1 MWRNYQMKKSSFM
14 TIIPTVICAIA
25 LVVLGYYCGRTK
37 TNVKE
42 IDTVTV
48 SDTVWRDTTIT
59 EKELVPTYII
69 KKKVDTVYTK
79 EGDTLQ
85 LITESKRYDRSLVS
99 DKDTCNL
106 EIYTSGINTSLDSLK
121 WRLKT
126 HTVTNTV
133 EITKYI
139 QKNKTIKDRIHL
151 EPQVGVGY
159 GLINRKVDVYAGVGL
174 GIDLW

>member
-1 MWRNYQMKKSSFM
+1 MKNSSWM

-25 LVVLGYYCGRTK
+25 LLILGYHCGKTK
-37 TNVKE
+37 TNIKQ

-48 SDTVWRDTTIT
+48 SDTIWKDTTIV
-59 EKELVPTYII
+59 EKEFVPKEVI
-69 KKKVDTVYTK
+69 KKKVDTLYLQN
-79 EGDTLQ
+79 GDTLN

-99 DKDTCNL
+99 NKDTADV
-106 EIYTSGINTSLDSLK
+106 EIYTTGINTSLDSLK

-151 EPQVGVGY
+151 EPQVGIGY
-159 GLINRKVDVYAGVGL
+159 GLINKRVDVYAGIGF

>member
-1 MWRNYQMKKSSFM
+1 MKKSSWM

-25 LVVLGYYCGRTK
+25 LLILGYYCGKTK
-37 TNVKE
+37 TNVKQ

-48 SDTVWRDTTIT
+48 TDTCWRDTTIT
-59 EKELVPTYII
+59 EKELLPTYII

-99 DKDTCNL
+99 DKDTCDL
-106 EIYTSGINTSLDSLK
+106 QIYTTGINTSLDSLK
-121 WRLKT
+121 LRLKT

-159 GLINRKVDVYAGVGL
+159 GLIGRKVDVYVGVGL
-174 GIDLW
+174 GVDLW

>member
-1 MWRNYQMKKSSFM
+1 MKKSSWM

-25 LVVLGYYCGRTK
+25 LIVLGYYCGKTK

-48 SDTVWRDTTIT
+48 TDTCWRDTTIT

-69 KKKVDTVYTK
+69 KEKVDTVYTK
-79 EGDTLQ
+79 EGDTLN

-99 DKDTCNL
+99 NEDTCDL
-106 EIYTSGINTSLDSLK
+106 QIFTSGINTSLDSLK

-151 EPQVGVGY
+151 EPQIGVGY

>member
-1 MWRNYQMKKSSFM
+1 MKKSSWM

-25 LVVLGYYCGRTK
+25 LLILGYYCGKTK
-37 TNVKE
+37 TNIKQ

-48 SDTVWRDTTIT
+48 TDTCWKDTTIV
-59 EKELVPTYII
+59 EKEFVPKEVI
-69 KKKVDTVYTK
+69 KKKVDTLYLQN
-79 EGDTLQ
+79 GDTLN

-99 DKDTCNL
+99 NKDTADV
-106 EIYTSGINTSLDSLK
+106 EIYTTGINTSLDSLK

-159 GLINRKVDVYAGVGL
+159 GLINKRVDVYVGVGL
-174 GIDLW
+174 GVDLW

>member
-1 MWRNYQMKKSSFM
+1 MKKSSWM

-25 LVVLGYYCGRTK
+25 LLILGYYCGKTK
-37 TNVKE
+37 TNVKQ

-48 SDTVWRDTTIT
+48 TDTCWRDTTIT
-59 EKELVPTYII
+59 EKELLPTYII

-99 DKDTCNL
+99 DKDTCDL
-106 EIYTSGINTSLDSLK
+106 QIYTTGINTSLDSLK
-121 WRLKT
+121 LRLKT

-159 GLINRKVDVYAGVGL
+159 GLINKRVDVYVGVGL
-174 GIDLW
+174 GVDLW

>member
-1 MWRNYQMKKSSFM
+1 MKKSSWM

-25 LVVLGYYCGRTK
+25 LLILGYYCGKTK
-37 TNVKE
+37 NNIKQ

-48 SDTVWRDTTIT
+48 TDTCWRDTTIT
-59 EKELVPTYII
+59 EKELVPTYVI

-79 EGDTLQ
+79 QGDTLS
-85 LITESKRYDRSLVS
+85 LITESKRYNRSLVS
-99 DKDTCNL
+99 NKDTADV
-106 EIYTSGINTSLDSLK
+106 EIYTTGVNTSLDSLK

-159 GLINRKVDVYAGVGL
+159 GLINKRVDVYVGVGL
-174 GIDLW
+174 GVDLW

>member
-1 MWRNYQMKKSSFM
+1 MKKSSFM

-25 LVVLGYYCGRTK
+25 LIVLGYYCGKTK
-37 TNVKE
+37 TNIKE

-48 SDTVWRDTTIT
+48 TDTCWRDTTIT

-79 EGDTLQ
+79 EGDTLN

-99 DKDTCNL
+99 NKDTADV
-106 EIYTSGINTSLDSLK
+106 EIYTTGINTSLDSLK

-139 QKNKTIKDRIHL
+139 QKNKTIKDRIHI
-151 EPQVGVGY
+151 EPQIGIGY
-159 GLINRKVDVYAGVGL
+159 GLINKRVDVYAGIGF

>member
-1 MWRNYQMKKSSFM
+1 MKKSSWM

-25 LVVLGYYCGRTK
+25 LLILGYYCGKTK
-37 TNVKE
+37 TNVKQ

-48 SDTVWRDTTIT
+48 SDTIWKDTTIV
-59 EKELVPTYII
+59 EKELVPKEVI
-69 KKKVDTVYTK
+69 KKKVDTLYLQN
-79 EGDTLQ
+79 GDTLN

-99 DKDTCNL
+99 NKDTADV
-106 EIYTSGINTSLDSLK
+106 EIYTTGINTSLDSLK

-159 GLINRKVDVYAGVGL
+159 GLINKRVDVYVGVGL
-174 GIDLW
+174 GVDLW

>member
-1 MWRNYQMKKSSFM
+1 MKKSSWI

-25 LVVLGYYCGRTK
+25 LIVLGYYCGRTK
-37 TNVKE
+37 TNIKE

-48 SDTVWRDTTIT
+48 TDTCWRDTTIT

-99 DKDTCNL
+99 NEDTCDL
-106 EIYTSGINTSLDSLK
+106 QIFASGIDTSLDSLK

-126 HTVTNTV
+126 HTVTNNV

-159 GLINRKVDVYAGVGL
+159 GLIGRKVDVYVGVGL
-174 GIDLW
+174 GVDLW

>member
-1 MWRNYQMKKSSFM
+1 MRYQMKKSSFM

-25 LVVLGYYCGRTK
+25 LIVLGYYCGKTK
-37 TNVKE
+37 TNIKE

-48 SDTVWRDTTIT
+48 TDTCWRDTTIT

-79 EGDTLQ
+79 QGDTLN

-99 DKDTCNL
+99 SKDTCDL
-106 EIYTSGINTSLDSLK
+106 QIFTSGVNTSLDSLK

-139 QKNKTIKDRIHL
+139 QKNKTIKDRIHI
-151 EPQVGVGY
+151 EPQIGIGY
-159 GLINRKVDVYAGVGL
+159 GLINKRVDVYAGVGL

>member
-1 MWRNYQMKKSSFM
+1 MKKSSWM

-25 LVVLGYYCGRTK
+25 LLILGYYCGKTK
-37 TNVKE
+37 TNIKQ

-59 EKELVPTYII
+59 EKELVPKEVI
-69 KKKVDTVYTK
+69 KKKVDTVYTDK
-79 EGDTLQ
+79 GDTLQ
-85 LITESKRYDRSLVS
+85 LITESKRYDRTLTNN
-99 DKDTCNL
+99 KDTADV
-106 EIYTSGINTSLDSLK
+106 EIYTTGINTSLDSLK

-126 HTVTNTV
+126 HTVINTV

-159 GLINRKVDVYAGVGL
+159 GLIGRKVDVYVGVGL
-174 GIDLW
+174 GVDLW

>member
-1 MWRNYQMKKSSFM
+1 MKKSSWM

-25 LVVLGYYCGRTK
+25 LLILGYYCGKTK
-37 TNVKE
+37 TNVKQ

-48 SDTVWRDTTIT
+48 TDTCWRDTTIT
-59 EKELVPTYII
+59 EKELLPTYII

-99 DKDTCNL
+99 DKDTCDL
-106 EIYTSGINTSLDSLK
+106 QIYTTGINTSLDSLK
-121 WRLKT
+121 LRIKT

-159 GLINRKVDVYAGVGL
+159 GLIGRKVDVYVGVGL
-174 GIDLW
+174 GVDLW